1 MIWESW
7 SAFWEMGGSGPFVWA
22 SYGVT
27 EILIIAELL
36 LLRSRRV
43 SSTRK
48 LNRLMRAGQARKMPE
63 VQGS

>member
-1 MIWESW
+1 MIWDSW
-7 SAFWEMGGSGPFVWA
+7 GAFWEMGGSGPFVWG

-27 EILIIAELL
+27 TVLIVAELIM
-36 LLRSRRV
+36 LRTRRV

-48 LNRLMRAGQARKMPE
+48 LNRLMRAGHGRKLPE